1 MTSYKKY
8 TLRVEIPETI
18 NLALKDVAEVE
29 RNGEPTFPEL
39 EKLAR
44 LKRVLQTAKDICKE
58 LGS

>member
-39 EKLAR
+39 EKIAR